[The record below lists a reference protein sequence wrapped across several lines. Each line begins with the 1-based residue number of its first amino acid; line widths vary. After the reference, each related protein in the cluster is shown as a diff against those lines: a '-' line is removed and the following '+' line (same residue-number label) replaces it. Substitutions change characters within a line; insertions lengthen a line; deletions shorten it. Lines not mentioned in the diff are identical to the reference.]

1 MEYREF
7 GRTGMRLSVVGLGGL
22 LAHYWEGETAHPP
35 PTEKRRIYLRAEE
48 LGINLFDM
56 GYGDEV
62 HIPDELKG
70 PSDERHFSLKVGAPT
85 ADDLEGTVDKHLAN
99 VKRDAVD
106 ILRVHHYA
114 YVGDDALRRRVE
126 DLKGAGKVRALCTI
140 RHFEADQQAYLGDG
154 PEPDADADLV
164 IYNYVCRGQEP
175 GIARAAE
182 QGKGVLIMK
191 ALGGQYLSWI
201 HKNTTD
207 WSAADQEALMQLSPL
222 GESMRHEI
230 DLVYSF
236 SAGPWKD
243 LAQPGEEVAQTGPAV
258 AWVLKNQNVD
268 TALVAV
274 ASVDE
279 LEMALSLV
287 GQPQPEMP

>member
-1 MEYREF
+1 MEYRQF
-7 GRTGMRLSVVGLGGL
+7 GRTGMHLSVVGLGGL
-22 LAHYWEGETAHPP
+22 LAHHWEGETAHPP
-35 PTEKRRIYLRAEE
+35 AEEKRKIYLRAAEM
-48 LGINLFDM
+48 GVNLFDM

-70 PSDERHFSLKVGAPT
+70 ASDDRHFSLKVGAPT
-85 ADDLEGTVDKHLAN
+85 AQDLEATIDKHLAN
-99 VKRDAVD
+99 VKREAID

-114 YVGDDALRRRVE
+114 FMADEALRRCIE
-126 DLKGAGKVRALCTI
+126 DLKSMGKIRALCTI
-140 RHFEADQQAYLGDG
+140 RHFAADQQAYLSG
-154 PEPDADADLV
+154 PEPEADADLV

-175 GIARAAE
+175 GIALAAE

-191 ALGGQYLSWI
+191 ALGGQYLSWS

-207 WSAADQEALMQLSPL
+207 WTTATGETLMQLSPL
-222 GESMRHEI
+222 GESMRQEI

-236 SAGPWKD
+236 SAGPWHE
-243 LAQPGEEVAQTGPAV
+243 LAQPGEQVAQTGPAV
-258 AWVLKNQNVD
+258 AWVLKNQNVN

-279 LEMALSLV
+279 LASALAML
-287 GQPQPEMP
+287 G